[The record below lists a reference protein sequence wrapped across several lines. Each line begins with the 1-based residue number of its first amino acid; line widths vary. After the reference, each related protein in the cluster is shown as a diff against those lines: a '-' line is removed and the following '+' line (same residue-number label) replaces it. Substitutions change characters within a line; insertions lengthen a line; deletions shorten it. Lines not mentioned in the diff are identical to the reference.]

1 MTATTGLASSTSEES
16 QETTIPLRGSFAGD
30 VGRRRG
36 SGCADDEV
44 SGLSQETTIPLRGS
58 FAGDV
63 GRRRGSGCADD
74 EVSGLTEEEAA
85 RSGFGCRCPCSPEKP
100 APIGLPVCSA
110 VSASQVA
117 NTISQSSTP
126 PMWFFNF
133 NRNGPSGFSGA
144 STAEEVT
151 AGVDARG
158 LVAVITGASSGIGLE
173 TARVLALRGVRV
185 VMAVRNVA
193 AGHKASEAIRAE
205 IPGAIVHVLEMDLS
219 SMDSVRRFASEFDS
233 LNLPLNILINNAGI
247 LSKDCIRSI
256 DGLELHFA
264 TNHIGHFLLTNLL
277 LENMKST
284 SRTTSVEGRII
295 NVSSSGHILTY
306 PEGICFDNVK
316 DLSRFS
322 TYMAYGQSKLANIL
336 HSTELARILKYF
348 SNCNLETPSSQA
360 SNAELA
366 KKLWEFSSNIVS
378 VISEKTRPRRLK
390 KARHTSR
397 RFPPFGSTTR
407 TVSGLSFPAMAM
419 ATTKGARDGRE
430 SSRSWNLEVLGTV
443 DGEAIGRTEEEAR
456 RCAGLRLQSLANTS
470 TPLFPELDVRQ
481 LGTESAMCWFNRKGP
496 SGFSGASTAEEVTA
510 GIDARGLVAV
520 ITGASSGIGLETA
533 RVMALRGVRVVMAV
547 RNVASGHR
555 ASEAIRAEI
564 PGAGIHVLE
573 MDLSSMDSV
582 RRFATEFEA
591 LNLPLNIL
599 INNAGIMTR
608 NCTRSIDGLEL
619 QFATNHIGHFLL
631 TNLLLEN
638 MKRTSSETGVEG
650 RIVNVSSSAHF
661 VTYPKGICFDKVKEP
676 SRFISLIAYGQSKLA
691 NILHSTE
698 LSRVLKNNRETV
710 EYEQEDGVNIS
721 ANAVHPGVVTTNL
734 FRHRTIINALVK
746 SIGRFIHK
754 TVEQGAAT
762 TCYVALHSQVTGISG
777 KYFSNCNLDTPSSQ
791 ASNAELANKLW
802 EFSSKIA
809 HLTSLWPSGFSG
821 ASTAEEVTAGIDARG
836 LVAVITGASSGIGL
850 ETARVLA
857 LRGVHVIMAV
867 RNVAAGRNAS
877 EAIRAEI
884 PGAIVHVL
892 EMDLSSMDSVRRIF
906 MAVESIMIVSTLTAN
921 ILLCFQTSCD
931 DSNNAG
937 IKAWGC
943 TRSVDGLELHFAT
956 NYIGHFLLTNLLME
970 NMKSTS
976 SERGVEGRIRRRSRR
991 WRRSQTSGSGRGR
1004 AVAVAEVAKD
1014 AVALEDEVA
1023 VVDERPWSRT
1033 RRGEDAD
1040 EAAALAEMAD
1050 GTVTPFTRPRW
1061 DEFVREIFTDR
1072 FSGIFA
1078 YPQSKLASIL
1088 HSTELARILKGAA
1101 TTCYVALHPQVKG
1114 ISGKYFSN
1122 CNLDSPSSHA
1132 SNAELAKKLWEFSS
1146 KVVS

>member
-1 MTATTGLASSTSEES
+1 MTATTGLASSTSEE
-16 QETTIPLRGSFAGD
+16 
-30 VGRRRG
+30 
-36 SGCADDEV
+36 
-44 SGLSQETTIPLRGS
+44 SQETTIPLRGS

-100 APIGLPVCSA
+100 APIGLPV
-110 VSASQVA
+110 A

-158 LVAVITGASSGIGLE
+158 LVAVVTGASSGIGLE

-193 AGHKASEAIRAE
+193 AGHKAREAIRAE

-233 LNLPLNILINNAGI
+233 LNLPLNVLINNAGI

-264 TNHIGHFLLTNLL
+264 TNHIGHFLLINLL

-336 HSTELARILKYF
+336 HSTELARILKGAATTCYVALHPQVIGISGKYF

-378 VISEKTRPRRLK
+378 AAKLATRN
-390 KARHTSR
+390 
-397 RFPPFGSTTR
+397 
-407 TVSGLSFPAMAM
+407 VSGLSFPAMAM
-419 ATTKGARDGRE
+419 ATTKGARDGRKGW
-430 SSRSWNLEVLGTV
+430 RRWNLEVHGTV

-456 RCAGLRLQSLANTS
+456 RCAGLRLQSLANTTTPVGHYSLSS
-470 TPLFPELDVRQ
+470 TLRQ

-510 GIDARGLVAV
+510 GVDARGLVAV

-547 RNVASGHR
+547 RNVAAGHR

-564 PGAGIHVLE
+564 PRAGIHVLE

-608 NCTRSIDGLEL
+608 NCTRSMDGLEL

-710 EYEQEDGVNIS
+710 KYEQEDGVNIS

-802 EFSSKIA
+802 EFSSKI
-809 HLTSLWPSGFSG
+809 
-821 ASTAEEVTAGIDARG
+821 V
-836 LVAVITGASSGIGL
+836 SS
-850 ETARVLA
+850 
-857 LRGVHVIMAV
+857 
-867 RNVAAGRNAS
+867 
-877 EAIRAEI
+877 
-884 PGAIVHVL
+884 
-892 EMDLSSMDSVRRIF
+892 
-906 MAVESIMIVSTLTAN
+906 
-921 ILLCFQTSCD
+921 
-931 DSNNAG
+931 
-937 IKAWGC
+937 
-943 TRSVDGLELHFAT
+943 
-956 NYIGHFLLTNLLME
+956 
-970 NMKSTS
+970 
-976 SERGVEGRIRRRSRR
+976 
-991 WRRSQTSGSGRGR
+991 
-1004 AVAVAEVAKD
+1004 
-1014 AVALEDEVA
+1014 
-1023 VVDERPWSRT
+1023 
-1033 RRGEDAD
+1033 
-1040 EAAALAEMAD
+1040 
-1050 GTVTPFTRPRW
+1050 
-1061 DEFVREIFTDR
+1061 
-1072 FSGIFA
+1072 
-1078 YPQSKLASIL
+1078 
-1088 HSTELARILKGAA
+1088 
-1101 TTCYVALHPQVKG
+1101 
-1114 ISGKYFSN
+1114 
-1122 CNLDSPSSHA
+1122 
-1132 SNAELAKKLWEFSS
+1132 
-1146 KVVS
+1146 